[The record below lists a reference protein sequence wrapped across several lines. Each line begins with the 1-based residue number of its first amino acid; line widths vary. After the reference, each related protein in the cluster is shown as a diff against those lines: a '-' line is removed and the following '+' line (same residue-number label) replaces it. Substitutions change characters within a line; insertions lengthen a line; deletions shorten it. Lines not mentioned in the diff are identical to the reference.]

1 MRASWASGSYLRR
14 RDFVKSAGV
23 IATGFG
29 SVKSAAGGVPTP
41 GTVRDCLWLWGHPAG
56 SHNGDYGL
64 KGKSII
70 TPVEAAYYMSI
81 PNVIMIR
88 YGNKPD
94 LAILSQYSLPFR
106 ALREVVWSI
115 PGAADPASRSEKE
128 AVLKLA
134 ADTPNMNGIM
144 MDDFFTS
151 DVDILKGKKPGLA
164 AGLSPE
170 DLAEIQKQLKG
181 AGDDR
186 VRVPSPGERKLDL
199 WAVLYTYQLVDEV
212 VPYLKQCDRIA
223 LWTWKAEDL
232 AQLEAN
238 FEKTEKLA
246 PAAKKVLGCYM
257 WDYGTSNPM
266 PVEAMRH
273 QCEVGHR
280 WLTQGRI
287 DGMIFLASCICDIGI
302 ETVEWTRKW
311 IQRVGDAK
319 LS

>member
-1 MRASWASGSYLRR
+1 M
-14 RDFVKSAGV
+14 
-23 IATGFG
+23 
-29 SVKSAAGGVPTP
+29 
-41 GTVRDCLWLWGHPAG
+41 RDCLWLWGHPAG

-94 LAILSQYSLPFR
+94 LAILYSIRFPSARLGGG
-106 ALREVVWSI
+106 VVI

-199 WAVLYTYQLVDEV
+199 WAVLYTSD
-212 VPYLKQCDRIA
+212 YL
-223 LWTWKAEDL
+223 
-232 AQLEAN
+232 
-238 FEKTEKLA
+238 
-246 PAAKKVLGCYM
+246 
-257 WDYGTSNPM
+257 
-266 PVEAMRH
+266 MRSL
-273 QCEVGHR
+273 R
-280 WLTQGRI
+280 T
-287 DGMIFLASCICDIGI
+287 
-302 ETVEWTRKW
+302 
-311 IQRVGDAK
+311 
-319 LS
+319 